1 VFVSKL
7 KSIAERRVVGDPF
20 AENTTN
26 GAIISQ
32 VQFERV
38 LNYIK
43 SGKDEGATVVTGG
56 DQRVGD
62 KGYFLRPTIF
72 TNVRDEMKIAREE
85 IFGPVVAVFKFKDVD
100 EVIRRANQTTYGLAA
115 GVFTNDVNLVLRL
128 ANSIDAGTV
137 WVRNLSISLSIVW
150 FRL

>member
-1 VFVSKL
+1 
-7 KSIAERRVVGDPF
+7 
-20 AENTTN
+20 
-26 GAIISQ
+26 
-32 VQFERV
+32 
-38 LNYIK
+38 
-43 SGKDEGATVVTGG
+43 
-56 DQRVGD
+56 
-62 KGYFLRPTIF
+62 
-72 TNVRDEMKIAREE
+72 MKIAREE